1 MGDSMTESTGPLKV
15 AVVGAGGGGLSAAI
29 ALRNTGYAVTL
40 YEKYASA
47 FTSTTLPLSNAISTG
62 ANILR
67 IIHRWGF
74 DFAKAKAGLNL
85 QERIFHGET
94 MEQMHHIDFKYNKP
108 EFGYDWLLMRRQALH
123 QGLLDIVTNTPGGHV
138 PIEVEMGQEAVELD
152 CEAGKVTS
160 RDGTEAVNDLVVVA
174 DGVHSKLIQAITD
187 NTTPPLQAGRT
198 AYRFMVPR
206 DRIMTD
212 PGLRAVYE
220 NEEEGLSYYQ
230 IPERTIYFLVTQSD
244 EGESFY
250 CLLVHPALETN
261 MDAIGKWSVEGSR
274 AELEKLAE
282 NFHPVVKKLNWES
295 FRLPRAK
302 AVQTITITF
311 PTPIEQ
317 IESKIRTFYNGT
329 LPENVDGHEKTITR
343 WLYSYDAVEEA
354 KIYCQSAQVLRV
366 YVVLDNK
373 AGIITQE
380 QFLND
385 HANFTSMLLA
395 KKVVF
400 VDPLIEP
407 FAQAATK
414 PPNKKATAGRLEGLV
429 TDLDHTASVK
439 INREEAVSCVYGA
452 TRELSVGK

>member
-1 MGDSMTESTGPLKV
+1 
-15 AVVGAGGGGLSAAI
+15 
-29 ALRNTGYAVTL
+29 
-40 YEKYASA
+40 
-47 FTSTTLPLSNAISTG
+47 
-62 ANILR
+62 
-67 IIHRWGF
+67 
-74 DFAKAKAGLNL
+74 
-85 QERIFHGET
+85 

-123 QGLLDIVTNTPGGHV
+123 QGLLDIVTNTPEGQV

-152 CEAGKVTS
+152 CEAGKVTF

-230 IPERTIYFLVTQSD
+230 IPERMIYFLVTQSD

-282 NFHPVVKKLNWES
+282 NFHPVVKKLCELAETPLLWTICCRDPLASCVKGRAVAIGDACHPHLPHHGQGAASAAEDAASLGVFLSGTSQPIAPSGIPGILRSWES

-317 IESKIRTFYNGT
+317 IKSKIRTFYNGT

-354 KIYCQSAQVLRV
+354 KIYCQSAQV
-366 YVVLDNK
+366 
-373 AGIITQE
+373 
-380 QFLND
+380 
-385 HANFTSMLLA
+385 S
-395 KKVVF
+395 
-400 VDPLIEP
+400 P
-407 FAQAATK
+407 
-414 PPNKKATAGRLEGLV
+414 
-429 TDLDHTASVK
+429 
-439 INREEAVSCVYGA
+439 
-452 TRELSVGK
+452 

>member
-1 MGDSMTESTGPLKV
+1 M
-15 AVVGAGGGGLSAAI
+15 
-29 ALRNTGYAVTL
+29 
-40 YEKYASA
+40 
-47 FTSTTLPLSNAISTG
+47 PLSNAISTG

-67 IIHRWGF
+67 IIDRWGF

-123 QGLLDIVTNTPGGHV
+123 QGLLDIVTNTPEGQV

-152 CEAGKVTS
+152 CEAGKVTF

-174 DGVHSKLIQAITD
+174 DGVHSKLIRAITD

-230 IPERTIYFLVTQSD
+230 IPERMIYFLVTQSD

-282 NFHPVVKKLNWES
+282 NFHPVVKKLCELAETPLLWTICCRDPLASCVKGRAVAIGDACHPHLPHHGQGAASAAEDAASLGVFLSGTSQPIAPSGIPGILRSWES

-317 IESKIRTFYNGT
+317 IKSKIRTFYNGT

-354 KIYCQSAQVLRV
+354 KIYCQSAQV
-366 YVVLDNK
+366 
-373 AGIITQE
+373 
-380 QFLND
+380 
-385 HANFTSMLLA
+385 S
-395 KKVVF
+395 
-400 VDPLIEP
+400 P
-407 FAQAATK
+407 
-414 PPNKKATAGRLEGLV
+414 
-429 TDLDHTASVK
+429 
-439 INREEAVSCVYGA
+439 
-452 TRELSVGK
+452 